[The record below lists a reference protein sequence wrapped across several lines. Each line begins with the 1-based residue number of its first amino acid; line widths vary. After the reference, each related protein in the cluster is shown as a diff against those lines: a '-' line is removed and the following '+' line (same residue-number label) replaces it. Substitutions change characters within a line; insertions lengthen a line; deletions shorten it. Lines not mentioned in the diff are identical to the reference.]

1 MTNLHRFGDELE
13 LIRSYAKTWTLL
25 QKYDDKALCIYTNPA
40 GENFTLGYDEAM
52 LAINDLKE
60 SLVRKGEASQI
71 FATQKSGELE
81 GILKNIY
88 QTFGGEELL
97 PTAQEKAANLI
108 YYIIK
113 DHPFN
118 DGNKRIGAF
127 MFILFLSKSGLL
139 YKNNGEPKIS
149 NNTLAALALLIA
161 QSNPNQKEMIVNL
174 TTNLLSD

>member
-1 MTNLHRFGDELE
+1 
-13 LIRSYAKTWTLL
+13 
-25 QKYDDKALCIYTNPA
+25 
-40 GENFTLGYDEAM
+40 M

-60 SLVRKGEASQI
+60 ALIQKGEALQI
-71 FATQKSGELE
+71 FATQKAGEFE

-88 QTFGGEELL
+88 QTFDGCELL
-97 PTAQEKAANLI
+97 PTVQEKVANLI

-139 YKNNGEPKIS
+139 YKNNGDPKIS

-161 QSNPNQKEMIVNL
+161 QSDPNQKEIIVNL
-174 TTNLLSD
+174 TTNLLDNGD

>member
-1 MTNLHRFGDELE
+1 MNANHHKSREELD
-13 LIRSYAKTWTLL
+13 LIKHYAKAWTLL
-25 QKYDDKALCIYTNPA
+25 QRYDDKTLCQKA
-40 GENFTLGYDEAM
+40 GEF
-52 LAINDLKE
+52 
-60 SLVRKGEASQI
+60 
-71 FATQKSGELE
+71 E

-88 QTFGGEELL
+88 QTFGGCELL

-139 YKNNGEPKIS
+139 YKNNGEPKI
-149 NNTLAALALLIA
+149 NDNALAALALLIA
-161 QSNPNQKEMIVNL
+161 QSDPNQKDMIVNL